1 MKNILKSFQEIN
13 KLIIKEKEAY
23 DKILHLSKEYDEIKQ
38 KMNNSKDLFINKMR
52 DIEEIFKSEIIDKN
66 ELKMEKIDMED
77 ALGLYNNYKINVEEA
92 NKKRKDFNQT
102 QIDLLKLYQTIII
115 EKEADLYQKI
125 NSNFSQVQKSENDST
140 SINVDKMKD
149 KKKINKKEY
158 KKEIISF
165 YYSRD
170 IPEEEIEV
178 SNYHLKYKPYPTN
191 KDSTSEEII
200 KISQISDDI
209 IKKMRKYIIDN
220 FPGCNLQIQEALVE
234 LPDIINNFFDI
245 RIELTEDIKNEIL
258 KLLKEDITI
267 YPQIITLLNRLR
279 ANSKFNKSKPHIE
292 FLGII
297 LKDIL
302 AIAEEKKDYNA
313 AKNCILLS
321 QTYYIKDEK
330 TNQKIYLFENIKN
343 NKWVNSTD
351 FWRVFINNQI
361 KVDFNRFQEM
371 YPEKKLDLLNNN
383 KKLEKKYLGRVKEIL
398 FSCLLSH
405 TNNMMEFKIDKRIAL
420 KILDEYLNKYQYLD
434 ESHIQNLY
442 IIISPDQEEISKLRK
457 EYQENINLEKELI
470 KEKEMETDNNQDKKE

>member
-1 MKNILKSFQEIN
+1 
-13 KLIIKEKEAY
+13 
-23 DKILHLSKEYDEIKQ
+23 
-38 KMNNSKDLFINKMR
+38 
-52 DIEEIFKSEIIDKN
+52 
-66 ELKMEKIDMED
+66 
-77 ALGLYNNYKINVEEA
+77 
-92 NKKRKDFNQT
+92 
-102 QIDLLKLYQTIII
+102 
-115 EKEADLYQKI
+115 
-125 NSNFSQVQKSENDST
+125 
-140 SINVDKMKD
+140 
-149 KKKINKKEY
+149 
-158 KKEIISF
+158 
-165 YYSRD
+165 
-170 IPEEEIEV
+170 
-178 SNYHLKYKPYPTN
+178 
-191 KDSTSEEII
+191 
-200 KISQISDDI
+200 
-209 IKKMRKYIIDN
+209 MRKYIIDN

-258 KLLKEDITI
+258 KLLKEDISI

-420 KILDEYLNKYQYLD
+420 KIIDEFLNKYKYLD
-434 ESHIQNLY
+434 EGLIKSLY
-442 IIISPDQEEISKLRK
+442 VIISPDQEEILKLRK
-457 EYQENINLEKELI
+457 EYQENNNLEKEL
-470 KEKEMETDNNQDKKE
+470 MEDKKYEIDN